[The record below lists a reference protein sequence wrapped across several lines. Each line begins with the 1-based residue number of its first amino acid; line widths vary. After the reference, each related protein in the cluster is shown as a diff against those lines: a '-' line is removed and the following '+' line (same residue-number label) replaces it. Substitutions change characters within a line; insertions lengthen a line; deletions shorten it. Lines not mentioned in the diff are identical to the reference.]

1 MVVNKVKKII
11 LFFIIFFFILFILNG
26 ERFEKEYNSNGKYQ
40 IVDENVG
47 ICEPV
52 IEYDYHYDE
61 DYEITYIYY
70 EQYAQLIIL
79 YTLEEWH
86 PFRKDLAEF
95 RILCAKNNF
104 IINEKHR
111 WYHIREISRVL
122 RHHGPDGKQILT
134 VRCNLSM

>member
-1 MVVNKVKKII
+1 MVVSKAKKVI
-11 LFFIIFFFILFILNG
+11 LFLSVFLFISTVVNG
-26 ERFEKEYNSNGKYQ
+26 EKFTKEYGSNGRAQ
-40 IVDENVG
+40 IVDETIG
-47 ICEPV
+47 ICEPI

-95 RILCAKNNF
+95 RMLCAKNNF
-104 IINEKHR
+104 IINENHR
-111 WYHIREISRVL
+111 RYHIREISRNL
-122 RHHGPDGKQILT
+122 RHHADGKQILT
-134 VRCNLSM
+134 VRCTLSM

>member
-1 MVVNKVKKII
+1 MITNKVKKLIS
-11 LFFIIFFFILFILNG
+11 FFIISILILFTLNS
-26 ERFEKEYNSNGKYQ
+26 EKFEKEYNSSGKYQ
-40 IVDENVG
+40 IIDETVG
-47 ICEPV
+47 VCEPI

-61 DYEITYIYY
+61 NYEITYIYY

-79 YTLEEWH
+79 YTIEEWH

-111 WYHIREISRVL
+111 WYHIREIYRNL
-122 RHHGPDGKQILT
+122 RHHADGKQILT
-134 VRCNLSM
+134 VRCTLSM

>member
-1 MVVNKVKKII
+1 MVTNKVKKLIS
-11 LFFIIFFFILFILNG
+11 FFIISILILFTLNS
-26 ERFEKEYNSNGKYQ
+26 EKFEKEYNSNGKYQ
-40 IVDENVG
+40 IIDETVG
-47 ICEPV
+47 VCEPI

-61 DYEITYIYY
+61 NYEITYIYY

-79 YTLEEWH
+79 YILEEWH

-111 WYHIREISRVL
+111 WYRIREIYRNL
-122 RHHGPDGKQILT
+122 RHHADGKQILT
-134 VRCNLSM
+134 VRCTLSM

>member
-1 MVVNKVKKII
+1 MVVNKVKRMIP
-11 LFFIIFFFILFILNG
+11 FFIIFILFTLNG
-26 ERFEKEYNSNGKYQ
+26 EQFEKEYNSNGKYQ
-40 IVDENVG
+40 IIDETVG
-47 ICEPV
+47 VCEPV

-61 DYEITYIYY
+61 NYEITYIYY
-70 EQYAQLIIL
+70 EQYSQLIIL

-111 WYHIREISRVL
+111 WYHIREISRNL
-122 RHHGPDGKQILT
+122 RHHANGKQILT
-134 VRCNLSM
+134 VRCTLSM

>member
-1 MVVNKVKKII
+1 MVTNKVKKLIS
-11 LFFIIFFFILFILNG
+11 FFIISIFILFTLNS
-26 ERFEKEYNSNGKYQ
+26 EKFEKEYNSNGKYQ
-40 IVDENVG
+40 IIDETIGV
-47 ICEPV
+47 CEPI

-61 DYEITYIYY
+61 NYEITYIYY

-79 YTLEEWH
+79 YTIEEWH

-111 WYHIREISRVL
+111 WYHIREIYRNL
-122 RHHGPDGKQILT
+122 RHHADGKQILT
-134 VRCNLSM
+134 VRCTLSM